1 MLGLELEMEGT
12 KIVEACMQE
21 GLLINC
27 TAYKVLRFVP
37 PLTIRQKEIERGLGI
52 LEQVL
57 ARQ

>member
-1 MLGLELEMEGT
+1 ME
-12 KIVEACMQE
+12 E

-27 TAYKVLRFVP
+27 TAYKILRFVP
-37 PLTIRQKEIERGLGI
+37 PLTIKQKEIERGLGI